1 MGLGLAFVPATL
13 IGVSSVQGE
22 DSGLASGLFNTAQ
35 QVGGALGL
43 AILATLASS
52 RTSSLLSGLGHH
64 PTAHAIASATVSG
77 YRIAFLV
84 AAGFMLT
91 AILVLVTFLRP
102 RHLEQVPLEGELAT
116 AATA

>member
-1 MGLGLAFVPATL
+1 L
-13 IGVSSVQGE
+13 IGVSSVHG
-22 DSGLASGLFNTAQ
+22 DDAGLASGLFNTAQ

-64 PTAHAIASATVSG
+64 PTTQAIAGATVSG
-77 YRIAFLV
+77 YRIAFIV
-84 AAGFMLT
+84 AAAFMLT
-91 AILVLVTFLRP
+91 AIVVLVSFLRP
-102 RHLEQVPLEGELAT
+102 RHLEHINVEELAT